1 MEDIDLGAATV
12 PRCTTRSYSVTVD
25 CEHMFVPPGMTTRKE
40 VDRLLRQGC
49 SRGDIARRLGIARS
63 TVSYH
68 ARRLGAAMDASAARR
83 YDWREIQTYYAAGHS
98 VRECR
103 ERFGFGSSTWSE
115 AVQRGDV
122 VPRSGAMSIQAL
134 LSAPRGRAHLK
145 SRPVKAG
152 LLESSCQ
159 RCGITD
165 WQGEPLSLEL
175 HHVNG
180 IGQDN
185 RLENLALLCPNC
197 HSQTDS
203 WGGRNRARRTGTHRQ
218 V

>member
-1 MEDIDLGAATV
+1 
-12 PRCTTRSYSVTVD
+12 
-25 CEHMFVPPGMTTRKE
+25 MFVLPGMTTREE

-49 SRGDIARRLGIARS
+49 RRGDIARRLGVARS

-83 YDWREIQTYYAAGHS
+83 YDWSEIQTYYAAGHS

-103 ERFGFGSSTWSE
+103 KRFGFGSSTWSE

-122 VPRSGAMSIQAL
+122 VPRSSAMSIQAL
-134 LSAPRGRAHLK
+134 LAAPRGRAHVKGRL
-145 SRPVKAG
+145 VKAG

-159 RCGITD
+159 SCGITD
-165 WQGEPLSLEL
+165 WQDEPLPLEL
-175 HHVNG
+175 HHING

-197 HSQTDS
+197 HSQTDN
-203 WGGRNRARRTGTHRQ
+203 WGGRNRARGTGTHRQ

>member
-1 MEDIDLGAATV
+1 MEDIDLGAVTA
-12 PRCTTRSYSVTVD
+12 PRSPARSYSVTAV
-25 CEHMFVPPGMTTRKE
+25 CEHMFVPLRVTTRE
-40 VDRLLRQGC
+40 EIDRLLRQGC
-49 SRGDIARRLGIARS
+49 RRGDIARRLGVARS

-68 ARRLGAAMDASAARR
+68 ARGLGASMDASAAHR
-83 YDWREIQTYYAAGHS
+83 YDWREIQIYYAAGHN

-122 VPRSGAMSIQAL
+122 VPRSSAMSIQVL
-134 LSAPRGRAHLK
+134 LAAPRGRAHVK
-145 SRPVKAG
+145 SRLIKAG
-152 LLESSCQ
+152 LLELSCQ

-165 WQGEPLSLEL
+165 WHGEPLSLEL
-175 HHVNG
+175 HHING

-203 WGGRNRARRTGTHRQ
+203 WGGRNRARGSRTHSQ